1 MNTPENT
8 GHRESAPRKTGNNL
22 QQLRNVITKDVK
34 NLFNVE
40 RWLLLLNEQDI
51 RWIGAD
57 MPSEHAGQ
65 RMLNLGAPAET
76 FECHQVSTAVGN
88 VRSEESTLVEGQ
100 SAQPEG

>member
-1 MNTPENT
+1 M
-8 GHRESAPRKTGNNL
+8 

-65 RMLNLGAPAET
+65 RMLKLGAPAET
-76 FECHQVSTAVGN
+76 FECQRMSTAVGN
-88 VRSEESTLVEGQ
+88 VRSEGYTLVEGQ